1 MVKYPSMVTSTS
13 QRWLQLPIMLCWTW
27 DPSGRFPPAAE
38 CDTFQYSN
46 RTHLAWN
53 PIVTPPSDRRCHR
66 WCHSPLK
73 LQFWGIPNF
82 STKPHHVW
90 GESGLP
96 SLSFGAKMGQGLGP
110 RLQPLQNILDY
121 MMWGYKTYPPAIKL
135 GNGTSPHYMGKSSVT
150 GCFFHVPHLNTGGY
164 MVASSKL
171 LMHWSF
177 LRNQWRNGVDICLS
191 SAEVLYPD
199 FPWIMTTERI
209 PYGAGVRRH
218 QRSTQICCVTRWFP
232 ARCSTWSGAYVGG
245 SKGFYKWGFSKMIE
259 LKKINP

>member
-27 DPSGRFPPAAE
+27 DTSGRFPPAAE

-73 LQFWGIPNF
+73 CQFWGIPNF
-82 STKPHHVW
+82 WTKPHLGRVW
-90 GESGLP
+90 GEP
-96 SLSFGAKMGQGLGP
+96 SLSFGAKMG
-110 RLQPLQNILDY
+110 
-121 MMWGYKTYPPAIKL
+121 KL
-135 GNGTSPHYMGKSSVT
+135 GNGTFPNYMGKSPVT
-150 GCFFHVPHLNTGGY
+150 GWFFHVPHLNTGGY

-171 LMHWSF
+171 WMHWSF
-177 LRNQWRNGVDICLS
+177 LRKQWRNGVDVCLS

-209 PYGAGVRRH
+209 PHGAGVKRH

-245 SKGFYKWGFSKMIE
+245 SNGFYKWWFSKMVE
-259 LKKINP
+259 F

>member
-121 MMWGYKTYPPAIKL
+121 MMWGYKTYPP
-135 GNGTSPHYMGKSSVT
+135 GNQTWQWNIPTLYGKII
-150 GCFFHVPHLNTGGY
+150 C
-164 MVASSKL
+164 
-171 LMHWSF
+171 
-177 LRNQWRNGVDICLS
+177 NGVFLS
-191 SAEVLYPD
+191 CATFEYRGIYGGFIQIINALVIFAKPMAKRGRHLLVLRWSALSRFSMDNDHWKDSIWCRCQEASEIYADLLRDSV
-199 FPWIMTTERI
+199 I
-209 PYGAGVRRH
+209 P
-218 QRSTQICCVTRWFP
+218 C
-232 ARCSTWSGAYVGG
+232 
-245 SKGFYKWGFSKMIE
+245 
-259 LKKINP
+259 